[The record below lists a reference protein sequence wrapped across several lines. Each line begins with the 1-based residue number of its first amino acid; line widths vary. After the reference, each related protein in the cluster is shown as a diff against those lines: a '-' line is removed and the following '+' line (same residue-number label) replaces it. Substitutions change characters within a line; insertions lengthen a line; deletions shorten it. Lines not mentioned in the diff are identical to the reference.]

1 MSQTTAY
8 YPLENE
14 PGWGIGEATEN
25 EPGYEFK
32 PEFGHM
38 ARESAEW
45 LANDLNGQLG
55 LSDKDVARIM
65 ASSMKPQAPGG

>member
-8 YPLENE
+8 YAVQTES
-14 PGWGIGEATEN
+14 GWGIGEATEN

-32 PEFGHM
+32 LEFGHM

-55 LSDKDVARIM
+55 ISDKDVARIV
-65 ASSMKPQAPGG
+65 ASSMKLQAPSG